1 MKQIVLFGANCG
13 KCKKTEAIINSVIE
27 KYSINAAFLKVTDIQ
42 EMIKNN
48 INYLPSVIIDNKI
61 VFKGIV
67 PSEKEVLKV
76 LI

>member
-1 MKQIVLFGANCG
+1 
-13 KCKKTEAIINSVIE
+13 
-27 KYSINAAFLKVTDIQ
+27 LKVTDIQ